1 MLGLVQNCIKYVV
14 LLNFNCL
21 VYFDKY
27 IITFKYHIPTFQNH
41 FTTKQLRRCFFLH
54 LRLNFIKILKRA
66 AVLLPTNAFPK
77 IVLGNLLSY
86 FDKGFFNGFLSL
98 NTRYIHCYIMSRL
111 QLKCKRL
118 TCGNQRTKC
127 LTSFCKL
134 QPHS

>member
-21 VYFDKY
+21 VYFDL
-27 IITFKYHIPTFQNH
+27 YHNFQESYRD
-41 FTTKQLRRCFFLH
+41 FPESFYYKIVASFFFLH

-86 FDKGFFNGFLSL
+86 FDKVFFIGFLSL

-127 LTSFCKL
+127 LTLFCKL